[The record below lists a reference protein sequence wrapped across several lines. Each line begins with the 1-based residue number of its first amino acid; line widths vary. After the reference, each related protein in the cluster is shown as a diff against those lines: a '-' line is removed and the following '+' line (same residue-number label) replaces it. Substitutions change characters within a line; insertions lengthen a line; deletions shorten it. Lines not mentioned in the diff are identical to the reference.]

1 LTKLLDQRR
10 LKSVD
15 LDRQPAAECA
25 EAVRPAI
32 TETAH
37 LAARAAAGELGVK
50 TANGKLWHSMQII
63 RMRDRL
69 GL

>member
-1 LTKLLDQRR
+1 
-10 LKSVD
+10 
-15 LDRQPAAECA
+15 
-25 EAVRPAI
+25 VRPAI
-32 TETAH
+32 AETAH
-37 LAARAAAGELGVK
+37 LAARAAAGELNRRGVK